1 MEGLMKRIL
10 AALFLLVAVPM
21 AAAAQAP
28 GPMRGM
34 MPNVAKVAIENGDTL
49 GLSAGQI
56 TKLEALADTLEE
68 SARPLRE
75 EMEKLRGSGAG
86 REAMMPLM
94 QKAREQRAESLAAVK
109 AILDETQ
116 GKRLDAILASMRPR
130 RGGGTP

>member
-1 MEGLMKRIL
+1 MKRIL

-28 GPMRGM
+28 GPMGGM
-34 MPNVAKVAIENGDTL
+34 SNVAKVAIENGDTL
-49 GLSAGQI
+49 GLSAEQI
-56 TKLEALADTLEE
+56 TKLEALADTLDERE
-68 SARPLRE
+68 RPLRE
-75 EMEKLRGSGAG
+75 EMQKLRGSGGG

-94 QKAREQRAESLAAVK
+94 QKARAQRGESLAAVK